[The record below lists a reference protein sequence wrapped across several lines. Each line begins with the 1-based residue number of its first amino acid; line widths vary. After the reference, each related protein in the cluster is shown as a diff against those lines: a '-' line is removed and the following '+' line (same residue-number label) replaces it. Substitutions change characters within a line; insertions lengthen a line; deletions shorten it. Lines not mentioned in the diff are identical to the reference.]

1 MSDVTFTRDDYT
13 YSLPDWT
20 LVQTVT
26 DGQRAVKQAGKTY
39 LPDPNMVPEG
49 DTQRQDVYK
58 SYLQRASF
66 FNVTGQTLES
76 LTGTAFAQAPTLTV
90 PTVLEYVQDDID
102 GGGVSIYQ
110 QSQAV
115 LGEVLKKGR
124 CALWVDYPATE
135 TPASLADQQSG
146 KIRATVLEIDAE
158 RVINWRYEK
167 VGAKVLLS
175 LVVFTEERE
184 RSDEFAS
191 ETETI
196 YRVLRLTEG
205 VYTVETWARTQ
216 DGSAFVFES
225 SIIPRDGAGNGWAYI
240 PFYFVGSQNND
251 GNIDKAPMLDLANLN
266 IKHYQV
272 AADWYNAL
280 YFAGQP
286 QPVAAG
292 LSESWRDW
300 LEKNGVVLGSRA
312 PLLLPAGASFNF
324 AVVPADTAIQ
334 SELEKLE
341 KRMQAIGARL
351 ITPGEVAMT
360 ATQSRDQN
368 IAQHS
373 VLSLVAQNVAEA
385 YTTALNDMARYMN
398 APMECE
404 YILATTYVE
413 HTVDANLL
421 NALIAANQAGKL
433 TDADLFAAMRRFG
446 LVDQEKTDES
456 IREELSTQGGSLDL
470 GA

>member
-1 MSDVTFTRDDYT
+1 M
-13 YSLPDWT
+13 
-20 LVQTVT
+20 
-26 DGQRAVKQAGKTY
+26 
-39 LPDPNMVPEG
+39 
-49 DTQRQDVYK
+49 
-58 SYLQRASF
+58 
-66 FNVTGQTLES
+66 
-76 LTGTAFAQAPTLTV
+76 
-90 PTVLEYVQDDID
+90 
-102 GGGVSIYQ
+102 
-110 QSQAV
+110 
-115 LGEVLKKGR
+115 
-124 CALWVDYPATE
+124 
-135 TPASLADQQSG
+135 
-146 KIRATVLEIDAE
+146 
-158 RVINWRYEK
+158 INWRYEK

-175 LVVFTEERE
+175 LVVFTEERG
-184 RSDEFAS
+184 RSDDFAS

-240 PFYFVGSQNND
+240 PFYFVGAQNND
-251 GNIDKAPMLDLANLN
+251 GNIDKAPLLDLANLN

-312 PLLLPAGASFNF
+312 PLLLPTGASFNF

-385 YTTALNDMARYMN
+385 YTTALNDAARYMN
-398 APMECE
+398 APQTCE